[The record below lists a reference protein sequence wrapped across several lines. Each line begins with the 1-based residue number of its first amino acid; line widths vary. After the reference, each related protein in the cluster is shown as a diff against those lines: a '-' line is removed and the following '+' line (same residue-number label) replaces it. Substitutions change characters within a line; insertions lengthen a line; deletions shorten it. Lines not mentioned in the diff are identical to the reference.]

1 MFISC
6 VSVCEFTKKFVGKF
20 NRKFP
25 ISTEGLADPSRAKQR
40 QRWVR
45 ENKAFIRKIT
55 SGTIDSLL

>member
-25 ISTEGLADPSRAKQR
+25 ISAEGLADPSRGKQR

-45 ENKAFIRKIT
+45 ENNGFLKKGHF
-55 SGTIDSLL
+55 